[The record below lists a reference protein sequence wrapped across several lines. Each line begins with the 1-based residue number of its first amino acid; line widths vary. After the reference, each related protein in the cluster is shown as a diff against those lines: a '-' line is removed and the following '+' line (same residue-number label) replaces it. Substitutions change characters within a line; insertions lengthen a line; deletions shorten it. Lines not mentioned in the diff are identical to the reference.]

1 MKTSFIKAIRP
12 QSVSLI
18 FSVWVAGLVLGIS
31 LWQPLTAQTITG
43 GTTKLCPGKGG
54 RIFYTGGVQ
63 YLVPGQPPPSPK
75 TNTLYLVAVG
85 APFNTGIQVGSV
97 RQPVVSSGE
106 GPLGRIDI
114 QIPDNLPPD
123 LIGKPVNLRFSEK
136 DANAKRTYIIDLA
149 NCQ

>member
-1 MKTSFIKAIRP
+1 M
-12 QSVSLI
+12 
-18 FSVWVAGLVLGIS
+18 GIS

-54 RIFYTGGVQ
+54 RIFYTGGIE
-63 YLVPGQPPPSPK
+63 YLVPGQPRPAPK

-85 APFNTGIQVGSV
+85 APFSTGIQVGSV
-97 RQPVVSSGE
+97 RQPVVSLG
-106 GPLGRIDI
+106 GTPPLGRIDI

-136 DANAKRTYIIDLA
+136 DANAKRIYIIDPA